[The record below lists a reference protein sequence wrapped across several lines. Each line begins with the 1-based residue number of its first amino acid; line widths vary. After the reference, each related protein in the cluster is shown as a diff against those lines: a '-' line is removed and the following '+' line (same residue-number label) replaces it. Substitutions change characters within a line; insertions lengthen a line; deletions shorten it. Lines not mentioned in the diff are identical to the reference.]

1 MPRFGRPRRR
11 MTRDDRVGWLEAAL
25 NESIVILDGG
35 MGTMIQGAG
44 LGESDYRGERF
55 RDFPQ
60 DLKGNNDLL
69 TLTQPDLIAS
79 IHRDYVDAGASII
92 ETNTF
97 NSNGPS
103 MADYGMEDMVSELNH
118 EAAKLARS
126 VADSCERP
134 VLVACVG
141 ANKQDLLYQP

>member
-1 MPRFGRPRRR
+1 

-79 IHRDYVDAGASII
+79 IHRD
-92 ETNTF
+92 
-97 NSNGPS
+97 
-103 MADYGMEDMVSELNH
+103 
-118 EAAKLARS
+118 
-126 VADSCERP
+126 
-134 VLVACVG
+134 
-141 ANKQDLLYQP
+141 

>member
-1 MPRFGRPRRR
+1 
-11 MTRDDRVGWLEAAL
+11 MTRDERIRWLESAL
-25 NESIVILDGG
+25 RESIVILDGG

-55 RDFPQ
+55 KNFPQ

-69 TLTQPDLIAS
+69 TLTQPELIAS
-79 IHRDYVDAGASII
+79 IHKAYIDAGASIV

-97 NSNGPS
+97 NSNRPS
-103 MADYGMEDMVSELNH
+103 MADYSMEDLVTELNR

-126 VADSCERP
+126 VADSCDRP
-134 VLVACVG
+134 VLV
-141 ANKQDLLYQP
+141 

>member
-1 MPRFGRPRRR
+1 
-11 MTRDDRVGWLEAAL
+11 MTRDDRVEWLEAAL
-25 NESIVILDGG
+25 TESIVILDGG

-55 RDFPQ
+55 KNFPH

-79 IHRDYVDAGASII
+79 IHRQYVDAGASII

-97 NSNGPS
+97 NSNRPS
-103 MADYGMEDMVSELNH
+103 MADYGMEDHGQRTEPGSGQ
-118 EAAKLARS
+118 ARPIGCRLLRATS
-126 VADSCERP
+126 AGRG
-134 VLVACVG
+134 CVG

>member
-1 MPRFGRPRRR
+1 
-11 MTRDDRVGWLEAAL
+11 MTRDERIQWLESTL
-25 NESIVILDGG
+25 TESIVILDGG

-55 RDFPQ
+55 KDFPQ

-79 IHRDYVDAGASII
+79 IHKDYIDAGASIV

-97 NSNGPS
+97 NANRPS
-103 MADYGMEDMVSELNH
+103 MADYAMEEL
-118 EAAKLARS
+118 
-126 VADSCERP
+126 
-134 VLVACVG
+134 
-141 ANKQDLLYQP
+141 AN